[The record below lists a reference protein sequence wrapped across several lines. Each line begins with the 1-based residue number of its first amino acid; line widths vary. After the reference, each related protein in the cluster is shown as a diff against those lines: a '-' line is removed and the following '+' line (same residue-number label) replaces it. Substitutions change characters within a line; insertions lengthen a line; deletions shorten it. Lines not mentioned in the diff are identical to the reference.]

1 MIALGT
7 SKNRCER
14 ADYRADEA
22 QRPRHNN
29 ELAEEAKTKFWRRLT
44 FVQRKSSPPPGGRV
58 ETSTAQGSNLDAQ
71 LFYRV
76 ALLNSLL
83 SLSLTSGAA
92 EELKMGVPGAELARQ
107 KCMLCHDA
115 KNIVRLRLTRGGWE
129 DTVDLMIERGAP
141 INKQERTVIIDY
153 LTENYGVK

>member
-1 MIALGT
+1 
-7 SKNRCER
+7 
-14 ADYRADEA
+14 
-22 QRPRHNN
+22 
-29 ELAEEAKTKFWRRLT
+29 
-44 FVQRKSSPPPGGRV
+44 
-58 ETSTAQGSNLDAQ
+58 
-71 LFYRV
+71 
-76 ALLNSLL
+76 
-83 SLSLTSGAA
+83 
-92 EELKMGVPGAELARQ
+92 MGVPGAELARQ